1 MRKYELVLVL
11 KTSLSE
17 AQRKK
22 VIDTFKSW
30 LKDAKFTKEEEWGQK
45 ALAYPINKEVSGY
58 YVDFVVE
65 LENIPSDFEKRVQ
78 TNEDVLR
85 HLLVRV
91 K

>member
-1 MRKYELVLVL
+1 MRKYELVLIL
-11 KTSLSE
+11 KTSLSD

-22 VIDTFKSW
+22 VVDTFKSW